1 MAQLQFFGDLVQDT
15 AIFIKNDSFPCENE
29 PNLQLSVSKP
39 AKNSLTDSLCYNPV
53 SAVSVLFANV
63 LLEGDSG

>member
-53 SAVSVLFANV
+53 SVVSVLFANV

>member
-1 MAQLQFFGDLVQDT
+1 MIQYT
-15 AIFIKNDSFPCENE
+15 AISLKNDSFPCRNE
-29 PNLQLSVSKP
+29 PNLQLSISKP

-53 SAVSVLFANV
+53 SAVSVLFANA

>member
-1 MAQLQFFGDLVQDT
+1 NVFRSKYTKNKF
-15 AIFIKNDSFPCENE
+15 KNDSFPCGDE

-53 SAVSVLFANV
+53 SAVSVLFANA